1 MGKILLPVTV
11 ILTILIWSQFAFADG
26 TGKAKPGESKLLTR
40 IDFGNSYITGQ
51 TLKSG
56 AVYLLQR
63 KKNKVKTMLKYR
75 DNYRKE
81 ILEKHNLHITDKKGN
96 KPCGRAFRLT
106 HADFEAVD

>member
-1 MGKILLPVTV
+1 MVKIILPVTLV
-11 ILTILIWSQFAFADG
+11 LSLFICSHLFALNVCADDNS
-26 TGKAKPGESKLLTR
+26 KAKPIDGKLLTR

-63 KKNKVKTMLKYR
+63 KKNSVNTMLKCR

-81 ILEKHNLHITDKKGN
+81 ILDSHNLDIADSKSNKSYHKGFVLN
-96 KPCGRAFRLT
+96 
-106 HADFEAVD
+106 D